1 MNRLIAAAALLM
13 IVPALAPA
21 QDNFQPPRVL
31 VYGFVGGATHRMAL
45 NAGFGTEFYLY
56 KGLAIGPEFDAAGI
70 GGRANSNPNSNPNII
85 GLGSL
90 DASYH
95 FFVKKRT
102 GAFAPFVAGGYTAF
116 FGQDTD
122 TCCGNIQHG
131 YNLGAG
137 LDVMATKY
145 FGVRIDVRHYGHGG
159 SILWA
164 SFPADCL
171 SGGEIVKPLPCQ
183 LSFTAIRFALTF
195 R

>member
-1 MNRLIAAAALLM
+1 MKRLIATAALLLV
-13 IVPALAPA
+13 IPALAPA

-31 VYGFVGGATHRMAL
+31 VYGFGGGATHRMAL
-45 NAGFGTEFYLY
+45 NAGFGTEFYIY
-56 KGLAIGPEFDAAGI
+56 KGLAVGPELGAAGV
-70 GGRANSNPNSNPNII
+70 GGRANSLPDSNPNII
-85 GLGSL
+85 GVGSL
-90 DASYH
+90 DVSYH
-95 FFVKKRT
+95 FFVKKST
-102 GAFAPFVAGGYTAF
+102 GAIAPFVAGGYSAF

-122 TCCGNIQHG
+122 TASGNVQHG

-159 SILWA
+159 RILWA
-164 SFPADCL
+164 SFPNACV
-171 SGGEIVKPLPCQ
+171 SETFMALPCQ